1 MIREA
6 YRLVRARHA
15 ARAFDGEG
23 ARRFGGRWN
32 PIGTPAV
39 YLASHRSLAVL
50 EILANLERTDA
61 LAGFVFFE
69 VRFDERLVERLDPKR
84 LPGNWRRPEPPSA
97 LARLGAAWAAEARSP
112 LLEVPSAVVP
122 PETNLVLNP
131 RHPDFAKLEI
141 REAEPFDLDPRLV
154 DGGGAVGA

>member
-1 MIREA
+1 MIRTA

-23 ARRFGGRWN
+23 ARRYGGRWN
-32 PIGTPAV
+32 PVGTPAV

-61 LAGFVFFE
+61 LSGFVFFE
-69 VRFDERLVERLDPKR
+69 VRFDERFVETFETKR

-97 LARLGAAWAAEARSP
+97 LARAGAAWAAEARSL

-131 RHPDFAKLEI
+131 RHPDFESLEI
-141 REAEPFDLDPRLV
+141 GDAEPFDLDARLLESA
-154 DGGGAVGA
+154 GP

>member
-1 MIREA
+1 MIRTA

-23 ARRFGGRWN
+23 ARRYGGRWN
-32 PIGTPAV
+32 PVGTPAV

-61 LAGFVFFE
+61 LSGFVFFE
-69 VRFDERLVERLDPKR
+69 VRFDERFVERLDPKR
-84 LPGNWRRPEPPSA
+84 LPGNWRRPEPPSQ
-97 LARLGAAWAAEARSP
+97 LARLGATWAAEQRSL

-122 PETNLVLNP
+122 PETNLLLNP
-131 RHPDFAKLEI
+131 RHGDFGALAI
-141 REAEPFDLDPRLV
+141 GPAEPFDLDPRLLA
-154 DGGGAVGA
+154 GGAD

>member
-1 MIREA
+1 MIRTA

-23 ARRFGGRWN
+23 ARRYGGRWN
-32 PIGTPAV
+32 PVGTPAV

-69 VRFDERLVERLDPKR
+69 VRFDERAVERLELER
-84 LPGNWRRPEPPSA
+84 LPANWRRAEPPSA
-97 LARLGAAWAAEARSP
+97 LARLGAAWAVEARSL

-122 PETNLVLNP
+122 PETNFVINP
-131 RHPDFAKLEI
+131 RHPEFGSLEI
-141 REAEPFDLDPRLV
+141 GDAEPFDLDARLLENT
-154 DGGGAVGA
+154 AV

>member
-1 MIREA
+1 MIRTA

-23 ARRFGGRWN
+23 ARRYGGRWN

-69 VRFDERLVERLDPKR
+69 VRFDERAVERLDPQR
-84 LPGNWRRPEPPSA
+84 LPANWRRAEPPSA
-97 LARLGAAWAAEARSP
+97 LARLGVAWAAEARSL

-131 RHPDFAKLEI
+131 RHPDIGSIEI
-141 REAEPFDLDPRLV
+141 GDAEPFDLDARLLESA
-154 DGGGAVGA
+154 GP

>member
-1 MIREA
+1 MIRTA
-6 YRLVRARHA
+6 YRLVAARHA

-23 ARRFGGRWN
+23 ARRYGGRWN
-32 PIGTPAV
+32 PVGTPVV

-69 VRFDERLVERLDPKR
+69 VRFDERFVERLDPKR
-84 LPGNWRRPEPPSA
+84 LPGNWRRAEPPSA
-97 LARLGAAWAAEARSP
+97 LARAGAAWAAEARSL

-122 PETNLVLNP
+122 PETNFVLNP
-131 RHPDFAKLEI
+131 RHGDFGALEI
-141 REAEPFDLDPRLV
+141 GPAEPFDLDARLL
-154 DGGGAVGA
+154 DGAAD

>member
-1 MIREA
+1 MIRSA

-23 ARRFGGRWN
+23 ARRYGGRWN
-32 PIGTPAV
+32 PVGTPVV

-61 LAGFVFFE
+61 LNGFVFFE
-69 VRFDERLVERLDPKR
+69 VRFDERLAERLEAKR

-97 LARLGAAWAAEARSP
+97 LARLGAAWATEARSL

-122 PETNLVLNP
+122 PEANLVLNP
-131 RHPDFAKLEI
+131 RHPDFGALEI
-141 REAEPFDLDPRLV
+141 GSAEPFDLDPRLLE
-154 DGGGAVGA
+154 GGAD

>member
-1 MIREA
+1 VIRSA

-23 ARRFGGRWN
+23 ARRYGGRWN
-32 PIGTPAV
+32 PVGTPAV

-61 LAGFVFFE
+61 LSGFVFFE
-69 VRFDERLVERLDPKR
+69 VRFDERWVERLDPKR

-97 LARLGAAWAAEARSP
+97 LARLGAAWAAEGRSL

-122 PETNLVLNP
+122 PETNLVLDP
-131 RHPDFAKLEI
+131 RHPDFGAIEI
-141 REAEPFDLDPRLV
+141 GAAEPYELDRRLIE
-154 DGGGAVGA
+154 GAAD